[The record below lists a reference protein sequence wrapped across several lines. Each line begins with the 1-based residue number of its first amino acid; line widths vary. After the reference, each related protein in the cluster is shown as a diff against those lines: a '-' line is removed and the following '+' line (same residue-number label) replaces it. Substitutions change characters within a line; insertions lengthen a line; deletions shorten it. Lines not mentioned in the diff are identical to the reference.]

1 MRSKNIYF
9 LLYIFYLV
17 LILSLYLRVVE
28 ELNAVSFLVVDIDGV
43 VYMKLVVV
51 QRHSTVWS
59 FPVNLDMHAFVSK

>member
-1 MRSKNIYF
+1 MRSKNIF
-9 LLYIFYLV
+9 FNVRFYLV

-59 FPVNLDMHAFVSK
+59 LSVNLFCKL